1 MNEKLRFIFE
11 KNIKIK
17 NDKYRHGIS
26 FEIAIDLIN
35 NDLYKKIKHPN
46 QKKYPNQECFLVFF
60 KDYPFFIP
68 YVREKES
75 IFLKNII
82 PSRKLKGAKND

>member
-1 MNEKLRFIFE
+1 MKQKIRFNKE
-11 KNIKIK
+11 KNVKIK
-17 NDKYRHGIS
+17 NDPYRFGIS
-26 FEIAIDLIN
+26 FEIVIDLIK

-68 YVREKES
+68 YVSEEKGV
-75 IFLKNII
+75 FLKNII
-82 PSRKLKGAKND
+82 PSRKLKGVIND